1 MNDDEPTPSVPGLGG
16 LGPGVAR
23 FDEIVDEWLES
34 IRGNPAVDRVV
45 RLKPAENRALF

>member
-23 FDEIVDEWLES
+23 FDEIVDE
-34 IRGNPAVDRVV
+34 
-45 RLKPAENRALF
+45 